1 MPRQMTKAT
10 IVAVLAEKVGT
21 SKKTASD
28 FVEILAAMAYKE
40 ARNGFPIPGIGKLVV
55 RRREARRGHNPK
67 TGQPMNIPARRYLKV
82 VISKTATDA
91 VLSRK

>member
-10 IVAVLAEKVGT
+10 IVAALADKVGT
-21 SKKTASD
+21 SKKTATD
-28 FVEILAAMAYKE
+28 FVEALAAMAYKE
-40 ARNGFPIPGIGKLVV
+40 ARTGFPIPGIGKLVV
-55 RRREARRGHNPK
+55 RKREARRGHNPK